1 MTRTRRETIKGALA
15 HDVGGGSDGSDFLC
29 VVCFSVDDDDNDS
42 LRYESAW
49 LPIGLAKGGSG
60 RWRPAS
66 LASLGSTE
74 FEGPKEVLFWNSI
87 SLKRTDS

>member
-15 HDVGGGSDGSDFLC
+15 HDVGGGSDGSHLLC
-29 VVCFSVDDDDNDS
+29 VVCFSVDDDS
-42 LRYESAW
+42 RYESAW

-74 FEGPKEVLFWNSI
+74 FEGPKEVLFWNSTA
-87 SLKRTDS
+87 SP